1 MKHGVAT
8 LLSRWQEPSLN
19 THHKANF
26 ARGNHLLTIASLVLA
41 AACSPHAFAQK
52 TPAPSAAGS
61 TAASAGASVGTTG
74 QSDRANAYYHYALAH
89 SYEEMATTYGRPE
102 YATRAIE
109 EYKLALNA
117 DPNSPYLNAHLAE
130 LYFQTGN
137 VRDAIAAAQEE
148 IKKSPGNLEAH
159 KLLGRIYLR
168 SLGNVQNGSP
178 SDQMMKLAID
188 EYAKIVEL
196 EPDSTENRLLLGRL
210 YTLNHDSV
218 HAEEQFKAAQKIDP
232 DSEDV
237 VLNIAGLYSEQGD
250 NKRAIQV
257 LSALPEED
265 QTPKTLYA
273 LGQTY
278 DQMKDS
284 KSALAA
290 YQKALGLDP
299 DNLDVERALAQSQ
312 MDNGQE
318 DAALKSFQDVA
329 AGDTSDARALLRIA
343 EIQRRRGRYE
353 DALAALKKAKELDS
367 DSLEVS
373 FNQALT
379 YDALG
384 QYDQATQIL
393 EKLVTDSEHVT
404 GQYTDGEKNNRSIFL
419 ERLANVYREQGKTA
433 QAVASLQ
440 KMADMGGDY
449 TLRGYQNIVDTYRDA
464 HEYDKATQAARD
476 AVAKLP
482 KDRDAKLMLA
492 MQLVDTGKTDEG
504 IAMTKSMLNGT
515 PEDRSVQMRLAELY
529 TRLHRWKDAS
539 EAIDK
544 ADALSGAQGNKTS
557 TANKADPNKT
567 DTDKADATSAKQ
579 DDKVYIY
586 FLRGTLEE
594 RQKHFDEAEVQFR
607 KLLDID
613 PNNALTLNYLGYM
626 LADRGVRLNEA
637 LAMIKKAVQLDPQNY
652 AYLDSLGWAYYK
664 LGQYSLSEE
673 NLTRA
678 VARNSTDPTVHDH
691 LGELY
696 EKTNRLKL
704 AAAQWE
710 QSLNEYARTVAA
722 DADPGD
728 VSKVQ
733 KKLDSARVRLAKESS
748 GALVNNSKP

>member
-1 MKHGVAT
+1 MLRSHRQGFSLNTTRKVLFVRSNRLLTVAT
-8 LLSRWQEPSLN
+8 L
-19 THHKANF
+19 A
-26 ARGNHLLTIASLVLA
+26 LA
-41 AACSPHAFAQK
+41 AACCQQTYAQSKSPAAPAATDAK
-52 TPAPSAAGS
+52 AAPSG
-61 TAASAGASVGTTG
+61 
-74 QSDRANAYYHYALAH
+74 DRASAYYHYALAH

-117 DPNSPYLNAHLAE
+117 DPDSQYLNAHLAE
-130 LYFQTGN
+130 LYFQTGR
-137 VRDAIAAAQEE
+137 VRDAIAAAQDE
-148 IKKSPGNLEAH
+148 IKKNPDNLEAH

-168 SLGNVQNGSP
+168 SLGNIQNGGP

-188 EYAKIVEL
+188 EYAKIVQL
-196 EPDSTENRLLLGRL
+196 EPNSTENRLLLGRL

-257 LSALPEED
+257 LTALPDDD
-265 QTPKTLYA
+265 QTAKTLYA

-278 DQMKDS
+278 DQIKDT
-284 KSALAA
+284 KNALIA
-290 YQKALGLDP
+290 YQKAFDLEP
-299 DNLDVERALAQSQ
+299 DNLDVERALAQAQ
-312 MDNGQE
+312 LTDGQDE
-318 DAALKSFQDVA
+318 AALKSFKDVA
-329 AGDTSDARALLRIA
+329 AGDTSDPQALLRIA
-343 EIQRRRGRYE
+343 EIERRQGKYDE
-353 DALAALKKAKELDS
+353 ALATLKKAKDLVS
-367 DSLEVS
+367 DSLEIN
-373 FNQALT
+373 FNEALT

-393 EKLVTDSEHVT
+393 EKLASDSEHVT

-419 ERLANVYREQGKTA
+419 ERLANVYREEGKTD
-433 QAVASLQ
+433 QAIAVYQ
-440 KMADMGGDY
+440 KIADMGGDY
-449 TLRGYQNIVDTYRDA
+449 TLRGYQNIVDAYRDA
-464 HEYDKATQAARD
+464 HQYDKATAAASEAVTKTAKDKD
-476 AVAKLP
+476 AN
-482 KDRDAKLMLA
+482 RDAKLMLA
-492 MQLVDTGKTDEG
+492 SQLADTGKTDEG
-504 IAMTKSMLNGT
+504 ISMAKAMLNGT
-515 PEDRSVQMRLAELY
+515 PADDRTIELRLAEMY
-529 TRLHRWKDAS
+529 TRLKEWKEAG

-544 ADALSGAQGNKTS
+544 ADALSTK
-557 TANKADPNKT
+557 PE
-567 DTDKADATSAKQ
+567 DKI
-579 DDKVYIY
+579 YIY

-594 RQKHFDEAEVQFR
+594 RQKHYDEAEAQFR
-607 KLLDID
+607 KLLAVD

-637 LAMIKKAVQLDPQNY
+637 LAMIKKAVELDPQNY

-664 LGQYSLSEE
+664 LGQYTPAEE
-673 NLTRA
+673 NLTKA
-678 VARNSTDPTVHDH
+678 VARNTTDPTVHDH

-710 QSLNEYARTVAA
+710 QSLNEYARTVPA

-748 GALVNNSKP
+748 GVLANGTSKQ

>member
-1 MKHGVAT
+1 MLRSHWQGFSLKPTRKVPFVCSHRLLTVAT
-8 LLSRWQEPSLN
+8 L
-19 THHKANF
+19 A
-26 ARGNHLLTIASLVLA
+26 LA
-41 AACSPHAFAQK
+41 AACCTQTYAQSK
-52 TPAPSAAGS
+52 TPPPPAPADNKPTQQG
-61 TAASAGASVGTTG
+61 
-74 QSDRANAYYHYALAH
+74 DRASAYYHYALAH
-89 SYEEMATTYGRPE
+89 SYEEMATTYGRPD

-117 DPNSPYLNAHLAE
+117 DPDSPYLNSHLAE
-130 LYFQTGN
+130 LYFQTGR
-137 VRDAIAAAQEE
+137 VRDAISAAQEE
-148 IKKSPGNLEAH
+148 IKKNPNNLEAH

-168 SLGNVQNGSP
+168 SLGNMQNGGP

-188 EYAKIVEL
+188 EYVKIVQL
-196 EPDSTENRLLLGRL
+196 EPNSTENRLLLGRL
-210 YTLNHDSV
+210 YTLSHDST

-257 LSALPEED
+257 LTALPDDD
-265 QTPKTLYA
+265 QTAKTLYA

-278 DQMKDS
+278 DQIKDN
-284 KSALAA
+284 KNALIA
-290 YQKALGLDP
+290 YQKAFDLEP

-312 MDNGQE
+312 LNNGQE
-318 DAALKSFQDVA
+318 EAALKSFRDVA
-329 AGDTSDARALLRIA
+329 AGDTSDPQALLRIA
-343 EIQRRRGRYE
+343 EIERRQGKYD
-353 DALAALKKAKELDS
+353 DALATLKKAKDLVS
-367 DSLEVS
+367 DSLEVN
-373 FNQALT
+373 FNEALT

-404 GQYTDGEKNNRSIFL
+404 GQYTEGEKNNRSIFL
-419 ERLANVYREQGKTA
+419 DRLANVYREQGKTD
-433 QAVASLQ
+433 QAVATYQ
-440 KMADMGGDY
+440 KMSDMGGDY

-464 HEYDKATQAARD
+464 HEYEKAIAASREAVTKTAKDKD
-476 AVAKLP
+476 SN
-482 KDRDAKLMLA
+482 RDAKLMLA
-492 MQLVDTGKTDEG
+492 SQLADTGKTDEG
-504 IAMTKSMLNGT
+504 IAMAKSMLNGS
-515 PEDRSVQMRLAELY
+515 PDDRTVEMRLAEMY
-529 TRLHRWKDAS
+529 TRLKRWKDANES
-539 EAIDK
+539 IDK
-544 ADALSGAQGNKTS
+544 AEALSNK
-557 TANKADPNKT
+557 P
-567 DTDKADATSAKQ
+567 

-586 FLRGTLEE
+586 FLRGALEE
-594 RQKHFDEAEVQFR
+594 RQKHFDEAEAQFR
-607 KLLDID
+607 KLLDVD

-637 LAMIKKAVQLDPQNY
+637 LNMIKKAVELDPQNY

-664 LGQYSLSEE
+664 LGQYVPAEE
-673 NLTRA
+673 NLTKA

-710 QSLNEYARTVAA
+710 QSLNQYARTDSA

-748 GALVNNSKP
+748 GSLANSTKQ

>member
-1 MKHGVAT
+1 MYAQTK
-8 LLSRWQEPSLN
+8 PP
-19 THHKANF
+19 
-26 ARGNHLLTIASLVLA
+26 A
-41 AACSPHAFAQK
+41 A
-52 TPAPSAAGS
+52 PAPAATDDKPTQPG
-61 TAASAGASVGTTG
+61 
-74 QSDRANAYYHYALAH
+74 DRASAYYHYALAH
-89 SYEEMATTYGRPE
+89 SYEEMATTYGRPD

-117 DPNSPYLNAHLAE
+117 DPDSPYLNSHLAE
-130 LYFQTGN
+130 LYFQTGR
-137 VRDAIAAAQEE
+137 VRDAISAAQDE
-148 IKKSPGNLEAH
+148 IKKNPNNLEAH

-168 SLGNVQNGSP
+168 SLGNMQSGGP

-188 EYAKIVEL
+188 EYSKIVQL
-196 EPDSTENRLLLGRL
+196 EPNNTEDRLLLGRL

-257 LSALPEED
+257 LTALPESD
-265 QTPKTLYA
+265 QTAKTLYA

-278 DQMKDS
+278 DQMKDT
-284 KSALAA
+284 KNALIA
-290 YQKALGLDP
+290 YQKAFDLEP
-299 DNLDVERALAQSQ
+299 DNLDVERALAQAQ
-312 MDNGQE
+312 LANGQE
-318 DAALKSFQDVA
+318 EDALKSFKDVA
-329 AGDTSDARALLRIA
+329 AGDSSDPQALLRIA
-343 EIQRRRGRYE
+343 EIERRQGKYE
-353 DALAALKKAKELDS
+353 DALTTLKKAKDLAS
-367 DSLEVS
+367 DSLEIS
-373 FNQALT
+373 FNEALT

-404 GQYTDGEKNNRSIFL
+404 GQYTESEKNNRSIFL
-419 ERLANVYREQGKTA
+419 DRLANVYREQAKTD
-433 QAVASLQ
+433 QAVAAYQ

-449 TLRGYQNIVDTYRDA
+449 TLRGYQNIVDAYRDA
-464 HEYDKATQAARD
+464 HEYDKATAAARESVTKTAKDKD
-476 AVAKLP
+476 AN
-482 KDRDAKLMLA
+482 RDAKLMLA
-492 MQLVDTGKTDEG
+492 SQLTDSGKVDEG
-504 IAMTKSMLNGT
+504 LAMAKGMLNGT
-515 PEDRSVQMRLAELY
+515 AADDRTVQLRLAEMY
-529 TRLHRWKDAS
+529 TRLKKWKDAD
-539 EAIDK
+539 EAIDR
-544 ADALSGAQGNKTS
+544 ADALSTK
-557 TANKADPNKT
+557 PE
-567 DTDKADATSAKQ
+567 DKIYT
-579 DDKVYIY
+579 Y
-586 FLRGTLEE
+586 FLRGALEE
-594 RQKHFDEAEVQFR
+594 RQKHYDEAEAQFR
-607 KLLDID
+607 KLLAVD

-637 LAMIKKAVQLDPQNY
+637 LTMIKKAVELDPQNY

-664 LGQYSLSEE
+664 LGQYTLSEE
-673 NLTRA
+673 SLTKA

-710 QSLNEYARTVAA
+710 QSLNQYARTDSA

-748 GALVNNSKP
+748 GALVNNTKQ

>member
-1 MKHGVAT
+1 MYAQTK
-8 LLSRWQEPSLN
+8 PP
-19 THHKANF
+19 
-26 ARGNHLLTIASLVLA
+26 A
-41 AACSPHAFAQK
+41 A
-52 TPAPSAAGS
+52 PAPAATDDKPTQPG
-61 TAASAGASVGTTG
+61 
-74 QSDRANAYYHYALAH
+74 DRASAYYHYALAH
-89 SYEEMATTYGRPE
+89 SYEEMATTYGRPD

-117 DPNSPYLNAHLAE
+117 DPDSPYLNSHLAE
-130 LYFQTGN
+130 LYFQTGR
-137 VRDAIAAAQEE
+137 VRDAISAAQDE
-148 IKKSPGNLEAH
+148 IKKNPNNLEAH

-168 SLGNVQNGSP
+168 SLGNMQSGGP

-188 EYAKIVEL
+188 EYSKIVQL
-196 EPDSTENRLLLGRL
+196 EPNNTEDRLLLGRL

-257 LSALPEED
+257 LTALPESD
-265 QTPKTLYA
+265 QTAKTLYA

-278 DQMKDS
+278 DQMKDT
-284 KSALAA
+284 KNALIA
-290 YQKALGLDP
+290 YQKAFDLEP
-299 DNLDVERALAQSQ
+299 DNLDVERALAQAQ
-312 MDNGQE
+312 LANGQE
-318 DAALKSFQDVA
+318 EDALKSFKDVA
-329 AGDTSDARALLRIA
+329 AGDSSDPQALLRIA
-343 EIQRRRGRYE
+343 EIERRQGKYE
-353 DALAALKKAKELDS
+353 DALTTLKKAKDLAS
-367 DSLEVS
+367 DSLEIS
-373 FNQALT
+373 FNEALT

-404 GQYTDGEKNNRSIFL
+404 GQYAESEKNNRSIFL
-419 ERLANVYREQGKTA
+419 DRLANVYREQAKTD
-433 QAVASLQ
+433 QAVAAYQ

-449 TLRGYQNIVDTYRDA
+449 TLRGYQNIVDAYRDA
-464 HEYDKATQAARD
+464 HEYDKATAAARESVTKTAKDKD
-476 AVAKLP
+476 AN
-482 KDRDAKLMLA
+482 RDAKLMLA
-492 MQLVDTGKTDEG
+492 SQLTDSGKVDEG
-504 IAMTKSMLNGT
+504 IAMAKGMLNGT
-515 PEDRSVQMRLAELY
+515 AADDRTVQLRLAEMY
-529 TRLHRWKDAS
+529 TRLKKWKDAD

-544 ADALSGAQGNKTS
+544 ADALSTK
-557 TANKADPNKT
+557 PE
-567 DTDKADATSAKQ
+567 DKIYT
-579 DDKVYIY
+579 Y
-586 FLRGTLEE
+586 FLRGALEE
-594 RQKHFDEAEVQFR
+594 RQKHYDEAEAQFR
-607 KLLDID
+607 KLLAID

-637 LAMIKKAVQLDPQNY
+637 LTMIKKAVELDPQNY

-664 LGQYSLSEE
+664 LGQYTLSEE
-673 NLTRA
+673 SLTKA

-710 QSLNEYARTVAA
+710 QSLNQYARTDSA

-748 GALVNNSKP
+748 GALVNNTKQ

>member
-1 MKHGVAT
+1 MLHEARLPNAPKPLAGVFSLKTNRKVLFAHGN
-8 LLSRWQEPSLN
+8 R
-19 THHKANF
+19 
-26 ARGNHLLTIASLVLA
+26 LLTIATLALA
-41 AACSPHAFAQK
+41 ASCSQHSFAQNN
-52 TPAPSAAGS
+52 TPQPAAP
-61 TAASAGASVGTTG
+61 AASPSDASATTSAS
-74 QSDRANAYYHYALAH
+74 QQANRASAYYHYALAH

-117 DPNSPYLNAHLAE
+117 DPESSYLNSHLAE
-130 LYFQTGN
+130 LYFQTGR
-137 VRDAIAAAQEE
+137 VRDAISAAQDQ
-148 IKKSPGNLEAH
+148 IKKDPNNLDAH

-168 SLGNVQNGSP
+168 SLGNMQNGEP
-178 SDQMMKLAID
+178 SDQMLKLAID
-188 EYAKIVEL
+188 EYVNIVRL

-210 YTLNHDSV
+210 YTLNHDSA

-250 NKRAIQV
+250 NKRAVQV
-257 LSALPEED
+257 LTALPDDD
-265 QTPKTLYA
+265 QTAKTLYA

-278 DQMKDS
+278 DQMKDT
-284 KSALAA
+284 KNALAA
-290 YQKALGLDP
+290 YQKAMDLEP
-299 DNLDVERALAQSQ
+299 DNLDVERALAQAQ
-312 MDNGQE
+312 LTDGQD
-318 DAALKSFQDVA
+318 DAALKSFKDVA
-329 AGDTSDARALLRIA
+329 AGDPSDAQSLLRIA
-343 EIQRRRGRYE
+343 EIERRQGKYD
-353 DALAALKKAKELDS
+353 DALATLKKAKDLVS
-367 DSLEVS
+367 DSLEIN
-373 FNQALT
+373 FNEALT

-384 QYDQATQIL
+384 QYDQSTQIL

-404 GQYTDGEKNNRSIFL
+404 GQYTDGEKNNRAIFL
-419 ERLANVYREQGKTA
+419 DRLANVYREQEKTD
-433 QAVASLQ
+433 QAVATYQ
-440 KMADMGGDY
+440 KMSDMGGEY
-449 TLRGYQNIVDTYRDA
+449 VLRGYQNIVDVYRDA
-464 HEYDKATQAARD
+464 HQYEKATQASRD
-476 AVAKLP
+476 AVTKLAKD
-482 KDRDAKLMLA
+482 KDSGRDAKLMLA
-492 MQLVDTGKTDEG
+492 LQLVDTGKPDEG
-504 IAMTKSMLNGT
+504 IALAKGMLNGSAD
-515 PEDRSVQMRLAELY
+515 DRSVDLRLAEIY
-529 TRLHRWKDAS
+529 TRLKRWKEAD

-544 ADALSGAQGNKTS
+544 ADALSTKS
-557 TANKADPNKT
+557 
-567 DTDKADATSAKQ
+567 

-607 KLLDID
+607 KLLDLD

-637 LAMIKKAVQLDPQNY
+637 LTMIKKAVQFDPQNY

-664 LGQYSLSEE
+664 MGQYTLAEE

-691 LGELY
+691 LGEVY

-710 QSLNEYARTVAA
+710 QSLNQYARTVQA

-748 GALVNNSKP
+748 GALVDGNKQP

>member
-1 MKHGVAT
+1 MKRGTIMLRSHWQGFPLKNNRKAYFANSHRRLLGIAT
-8 LLSRWQEPSLN
+8 L
-19 THHKANF
+19 T
-26 ARGNHLLTIASLVLA
+26 LA
-41 AACSPHAFAQK
+41 AACGPHLYAQK
-52 TPAPSAAGS
+52 TATPNPTAPPAN
-61 TAASAGASVGTTG
+61 GTTPLP
-74 QSDRANAYYHYALAH
+74 DRAAAYYHYALAH

-117 DPNSPYLNAHLAE
+117 DPESPYLNAHLAE
-130 LYFQTGN
+130 LYLQTGH
-137 VRDAIAAAQEE
+137 VRDAIAAAQDE
-148 IKKSPGNLEAH
+148 IKKNPDNLEAH

-168 SLGNVQNGSP
+168 SLGNMQNGGP
-178 SDQMMKLAID
+178 TDQMMKLAID
-188 EYAKIVEL
+188 EYAQIVRL
-196 EPDSTENRLLLGRL
+196 EPNNTENRLMLGRL
-210 YTLNHDSV
+210 YTLNRDSV

-250 NKRAIQV
+250 NNRAVQI
-257 LSALPEED
+257 LKALPDDD
-265 QTPKTLYA
+265 QTAKTLFA

-278 DQMKDS
+278 DQMKDT
-284 KSALAA
+284 KNALIA
-290 YQKALGLDP
+290 YQKALELDP
-299 DNLDVERALAQSQ
+299 DNLDVERALAQDQ
-312 MDNGQE
+312 LAAGQD

-329 AGDTSDARALLRIA
+329 AGDPSDAQSLLRIA
-343 EIQRRRGRYE
+343 EIERRRGRYE
-353 DALAALKKAKELDS
+353 DALNTLKKAKELDS
-367 DSLEVS
+367 DSLEIN

-393 EKLVTDSEHVT
+393 EKLVADSEHVT

-419 ERLANVYREQGKTA
+419 DRLANVYEEQGKTD
-433 QAVASLQ
+433 QAVATYQ

-449 TLRGYQNIVDTYRDA
+449 ILRGYENIVNTYRDA
-464 HEYDKATQAARD
+464 HQYDKATAAARE
-476 AVAKLP
+476 AVTKVAKD
-482 KDRDAKLMLA
+482 KDASRDAKLMLA
-492 MQLVDTGKTDEG
+492 AQLADTGKVEEG
-504 IAMTKSMLNGT
+504 LAQAKSLLNGT
-515 PEDRSVQMRLAELY
+515 RDDRSVNLRLAEIY

-544 ADALSGAQGNKTS
+544 ADTFSSKPE
-557 TANKADPNKT
+557 DRI
-567 DTDKADATSAKQ
+567 
-579 DDKVYIY
+579 YIY

-594 RQKHFDEAEVQFR
+594 RQKHYDEAEAEFR
-607 KLLDID
+607 KLLEID
-613 PNNALTLNYLGYM
+613 PNNSLTLNYLGYM

-664 LGQYSLSEE
+664 MGQYTLSEE
-673 NLTRA
+673 NLTKA
-678 VARNSTDPTVHDH
+678 VARNNTDPTVHDH

-710 QSLNEYARTVAA
+710 QSLNQYARTISA
-722 DADPGD
+722 DADPSD

-748 GALVNNSKP
+748 SGLGNGVKP